1 LTCSP
6 KIILQNSA
14 TIAKV
19 FSKDLP
25 SGPVGTGT
33 SPGRPFEVPFGRWDV
48 SGNVLGTSRGR
59 TKWNAFRPRPKG
71 RSGDVSKVNHKD
83 VKCTMGRPGDV
94 LGTSKNVKQRT
105 LGDVL
110 KHYWDVKY
118 NEINMRYQEET
129 L

>member
-1 LTCSP
+1 
-6 KIILQNSA
+6 
-14 TIAKV
+14 
-19 FSKDLP
+19 
-25 SGPVGTGT
+25 
-33 SPGRPFEVPFGRWDV
+33 
-48 SGNVLGTSRGR
+48 
-59 TKWNAFRPRPKG
+59 
-71 RSGDVSKVNHKD
+71 
-83 VKCTMGRPGDV
+83 MGRPGDV